1 MHGVNQQLE
10 GLCLAIASINRLLVA
25 KGLVT
30 QEELDTALEKAE
42 ATARGEDWYTAVC
55 LPIRI
60 LQVAND
66 TGAERPWSVSKLAKL
81 VADKEPH
88 KRSNSR
94 PLEQMHWRTSHQSS
108 HPRAPARFGNH
119 NNVCEPIAEAAYI
132 EQNPPR
138 FVVPSYIMAVIIVY
152 SL

>member
-42 ATARGEDWYTAVC
+42 ATARSEDWYTAVC

-66 TGAERPWSVSKLAKL
+66 TGADKPWSVSELAKL
-81 VADKEPH
+81 VVDKEPR
-88 KRSNSR
+88 KRS
-94 PLEQMHWRTSHQSS
+94 
-108 HPRAPARFGNH
+108 
-119 NNVCEPIAEAAYI
+119 IADH
-132 EQNPPR
+132 
-138 FVVPSYIMAVIIVY
+138 
-152 SL
+152 